1 MATGLTNP
9 TAASSLSV
17 SGTSATWTGIP
28 AGTNVP
34 AYADARIGAGG
45 KHVFQVTPSMGSA
58 STVCIGFVSNSRL
71 YNDGLTIYTGAFGL
85 FLNPAGNQCRL
96 YDGNYNNVVDIGPYT
111 LGDSFTYTIDVPNKT
126 YWCRRNT
133 GHWNGSP
140 TADPATNTGGISF
153 AAYLGSDVYLL
164 PVISFYSSAGGGN
177 ASVSCN
183 FGATAI
189 SGLTVPSGFYGTDW
203 SRQIY
208 TTASQNAPAGW
219 TDMNWIEAIGAGS
232 NGGAG
237 SGITSNGFGGGAG
250 AFSAKWGVAGI
261 TAGAAFT
268 YQLGVAN
275 GATTTTGATTVGA
288 GPTLRAAG
296 AGTNT
301 ASGGTTANSIGD
313 LLFAGGNGDAGGS
326 GAKGGS
332 GGAAGRGKMA
342 SGAAWSPIGT
352 GGNASGS
359 TGGSGNNGTTA
370 GSLQGSSGVS
380 STVEYGTAGSGSG
393 SGGRP
398 TASAGTPGGSYG
410 AGGGGGRGN
419 SGGTGGAGA
428 PGLLVLF
435 WYSPVPGP
443 NYVYRG
449 ASTWAAKYKG
459 VRTDAQI
466 YKGTRILHP

>member
-9 TAASSLSV
+9 TNSAALAV
-17 SGTSATWTGIP
+17 SGLSATWTGIP

-58 STVCIGFVSNSRL
+58 DTVSIAFVGNTRL
-71 YNDGLTIYTGAFGL
+71 YNDGLPIYTGAFGL
-85 FLNPAGNQCRL
+85 WMNPAANQTRL
-96 YDGNYNNVVDIGPYT
+96 YDGQYNVITDIGPYSA
-111 LGDSFTYTIDVPNKT
+111 GDSFTFAIDFTNKT
-126 YWCRRNT
+126 YWCRRN
-133 GHWNGSP
+133 GGNWNGSG

-153 AAYLGSDVYLL
+153 ASYLGTDVYVV
-164 PVISFYSSAGGGN
+164 PVVAFGSNAGGGN

-189 SGLTVPSGFYGTDW
+189 SGLTAPSGFYGTDW
-203 SRQIY
+203 SRLVI
-208 TTASQNAPAGW
+208 TAAGQNAPAGW
-219 TDMNWIEAIGAGS
+219 SDMNWIEAIGAGS

-237 SGITSNGFGGGAG
+237 TGTGTPANGLGGGGGAF
-250 AFSAKWGVAGI
+250 AAKWGITGI
-261 TAGAAFT
+261 TPGAAFT
-268 YQLGVAN
+268 YQLGASN
-275 GATTTTGATTVGA
+275 GSATGTGATTVGA

-296 AGTNT
+296 AGATT
-301 ASGGTTANSIGD
+301 KAGGTTANSIGD
-313 LLFAGGNGDAGGS
+313 LLFAGGAGVAAGAS
-326 GAKGGS
+326 GGAA
-332 GGAAGRGKMA
+332 GGAAGRGKMLA
-342 SGAAWSPIGT
+342 GTSWLAIGT
-352 GGNASGS
+352 GGSGSGS

-370 GSLQGSSGVS
+370 GGTTGANGIT
-380 STVEYGTAGSGSG
+380 STVEYDTAGSGSG
-393 SGGRP
+393 APNRG
-398 TASAGTPGGSYG
+398 TAGVGYNGGSYG
-410 AGGGGGRGN
+410 AGGGGGRRSGN
-419 SGGTGGAGA
+419 AGGNGA